1 MKPMF
6 LVIVFAIMLPGI
18 LMDTAYARSTV
29 SPEKTWSPRTREAS
43 LGYSAY
49 PQSAG
54 SVGQDSV
61 ITSKSTHGEKP
72 MISIEQGKPVEQELA
87 GGETHNYQIKIA
99 ARQFLRVAVYQ
110 RGINVLVTLFDPEGK
125 QIVEMDGESSTQGQ
139 EEVLFIAAASG
150 SYRLEVRSPEKRVKA
165 GKYEVKIEELREAT
179 RKDTD
184 RIAAQT
190 IFLDGFKLNSQEK
203 AEPLREA
210 A

>member
-1 MKPMF
+1 
-6 LVIVFAIMLPGI
+6 
-18 LMDTAYARSTV
+18 
-29 SPEKTWSPRTREAS
+29 
-43 LGYSAY
+43 
-49 PQSAG
+49 
-54 SVGQDSV
+54 
-61 ITSKSTHGEKP
+61 
-72 MISIEQGKPVEQELA
+72 
-87 GGETHNYQIKIA
+87 
-99 ARQFLRVAVYQ
+99 Q

-125 QIVEMDGESSTQGQ
+125 QIVEMDGEGSTQGQ

-190 IFLDGFKLNSQEK
+190 IFLDGFKLTSQGK

-210 A
+210 AKKYERSLEEWRALGETHRAAVTLNRLGELYYHLGERKRALECDLQELSFREAIGDRGMMAETLTSIGVAYISLGDYRKALAYLNQALP